1 MTTRFLLL
9 LLYELLKIEIEAK
22 STYHHVCRETK
33 VCLGA
38 SSDFHTCI
46 RRRNGEKKNEKQE
59 MKLHIFVALAM
70 VMFTLKKSKHIIRK
84 L

>member
-1 MTTRFLLL
+1 MTDPRPNLHIIT
-9 LLYELLKIEIEAK
+9 YVEKLKFVLARHRI
-22 STYHHVCRETK
+22 STLALEE
-33 VCLGA
+33 GM
-38 SSDFHTCI
+38 
-46 RRRNGEKKNEKQE
+46 EKKNEKQE

>member
-1 MTTRFLLL
+1 MACREKMQMTTRFLLL

-46 RRRNGEKKNEKQE
+46 RRRNGEKK
-59 MKLHIFVALAM
+59 MKN
-70 VMFTLKKSKHIIRK
+70 RK
-84 L
+84 

>member
-1 MTTRFLLL
+1 MTTRFLLLL

-46 RRRNGEKKNEKQE
+46 RRRNGEKKWKTGNE
-59 MKLHIFVALAM
+59 VAYICCFSNGDVYVEEIKAYY
-70 VMFTLKKSKHIIRK
+70 S
-84 L
+84 